1 MGHRGHRRCVAR
13 ICSREKQFEAREVT
27 AVPLAR
33 TATGD
38 RGEPT
43 CIRLTAAA
51 VLRLR
56 SLKASGWKACMLM
69 IGSVFVVLSVVLVG
83 AAVLAY
89 DDLILFERDRFPD
102 EWTHDGMPTTL
113 IRRSGRRG
121 GITSTYAAASSCLR
135 WTLFTP
141 SWIRTDRQAA
151 MLIRRIQ
158 ILLIVWTFVLVPG
171 LVFAFVS
178 VMRDA
183 K

>member
-1 MGHRGHRRCVAR
+1 MHPADR
-13 ICSREKQFEAREVT
+13 CSRAQVKVSESKRLE
-27 AVPLAR
+27 
-33 TATGD
+33 GMYDHD
-38 RGEPT
+38 R
-43 CIRLTAAA
+43 
-51 VLRLR
+51 
-56 SLKASGWKACMLM
+56 
-69 IGSVFVVLSVVLVG
+69 FSVVLVG

-158 ILLIVWTFVLVPG
+158 ILLSVWTFVLVPG